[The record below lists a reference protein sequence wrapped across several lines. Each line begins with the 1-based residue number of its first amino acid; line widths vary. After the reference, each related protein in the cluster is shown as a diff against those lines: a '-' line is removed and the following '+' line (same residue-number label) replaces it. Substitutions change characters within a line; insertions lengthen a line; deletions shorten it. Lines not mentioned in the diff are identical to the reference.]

1 MPTLY
6 TVKLVLREISNPAHL
21 GNQTITRVVCGRMD
35 TVKTIPNPRPRSRKA
50 KEDPHYPAAV
60 ERAKQAARRLQEA
73 GIIDAEGRR
82 IRKDLPP
89 DMQADEERDFG
100 G

>member
-1 MPTLY
+1 M
-6 TVKLVLREISNPAHL
+6 
-21 GNQTITRVVCGRMD
+21 RV
-35 TVKTIPNPRPRSRKA
+35 VKTIPIRRAGNTTPKA
-50 KEDPHYPAAV
+50 DPHYPAAV
-60 ERAKQAARRLQEA
+60 ERAKEAVRRLREA

-89 DMQADEERDFG
+89 DMQEGQDRDFG

>member
-1 MPTLY
+1 MP
-6 TVKLVLREISNPAHL
+6 REKSNGVTQQA
-21 GNQTITRVVCGRMD
+21 ITRFVCGRMD
-35 TVKTIPNPRPRSRKA
+35 IVKTIPNPRPRNRKA

-82 IRKDLPP
+82 IRKDLPL
-89 DMQADEERDFG
+89 DMQEDEERDFG

>member
-1 MPTLY
+1 M
-6 TVKLVLREISNPAHL
+6 
-21 GNQTITRVVCGRMD
+21 NQ
-35 TVKTIPNPRPRSRKA
+35 KPKA
-50 KEDPHYPAAV
+50 DPYYPEAV
-60 ERAKQAARRLQEA
+60 ARAKQAARRLREA

-89 DMQADEERDFG
+89 DMQEGQERDFG

>member
-1 MPTLY
+1 METDGA
-6 TVKLVLREISNPAHL
+6 KRIIA
-21 GNQTITRVVCGRMD
+21 IRARIK
-35 TVKTIPNPRPRSRKA
+35 TVKTIPIPKTRSQKR

-60 ERAKQAARRLQEA
+60 ERAEEAARRLREA

-82 IRKDLPP
+82 INKDLPP
-89 DMQADEERDFG
+89 DMQEGQDRDFG

>member
-1 MPTLY
+1 MAI
-6 TVKLVLREISNPAHL
+6 RARI
-21 GNQTITRVVCGRMD
+21 R
-35 TVKTIPNPRPRSRKA
+35 TVKTIAIPRARNQKP

-60 ERAKQAARRLQEA
+60 ERAKEAARRLQQA

-89 DMQADEERDFG
+89 DMQEGKDRDFG